1 MNILRKKLFVS
12 LVLLVVAALP
22 MMWPLLQSGYYSN
35 HDGEG
40 HIIRLEEFDI
50 ALKDGHFPP
59 RMDKNLMSGYGYYF
73 FNFNYP
79 LPYWGGELM
88 HVLGLNY
95 VDAIKAISILGVIL
109 SGFAMYLWQ
118 REYWNNWAAVVAA
131 IFYMYTPY
139 RLLTL
144 YVRGSLAE
152 HIAFIMLPLLFWFTE
167 RIAEGDKKKK
177 LLYVMWGGMT
187 YGALVLSHN
196 ITAFIFSL
204 MLGLFMLFHV
214 ALYRNLKLLLSYF
227 ALVTTGMILSAY
239 FFIPAMLEKGYVRLD
254 QTIGKD
260 YPDHFVIFY
269 QLLQR
274 SWGYGGSG
282 VGANDGLSFQV
293 GMFNWLIVFLAIPA
307 MVYLWRRSHRR
318 ALHVLLFFGF
328 FCLSIFFMLPMSIV
342 LWERMPLL
350 AFTQFPWRF
359 LSWSTFATSV
369 LSGMV
374 VYVLGRIIERKKR
387 VLYWFLT
394 AGMVAVFIFTSRQYW
409 QVNERVE
416 IKLPG
421 NNPIAGSTTWADEQ
435 FPKWFE
441 PKPTEAPKERVE
453 IIAGEGNVAEEAWL
467 TAKHTYHVT
476 ATTDIKLVEHTAY
489 YPGWQISS
497 GGEKI
502 EFDYQS
508 PEFAGQMVFSVPAG
522 EYEIISEFKE
532 TKLRLMA
539 DWVSVAGGVGV
550 LMTTIIVEWRRGKE
564 GL

>member
-1 MNILRKKLFVS
+1 MNKFGWK
-12 LVLLVVAALP
+12 LVVSILLLITAALP

-79 LPYWGGELM
+79 LPYWSGELA
-88 HVLGLNY
+88 HVMGLNY
-95 VDAIKAISILGVIL
+95 VDSIKTISILGVIL
-109 SGFAMYLWQ
+109 SGIAMYLWQ
-118 REYWNNWAAVVAA
+118 RLYWNNWAAVVAG

-167 RIAEGDKKKK
+167 RIAEGNIKKKW
-177 LLYVMWGGMT
+177 LYVMWGGVT
-187 YGALVLSHN
+187 YALLVLSHN

-204 MLGLFMLFHV
+204 MLGLFMLFHSV
-214 ALYRNLKLLLSYF
+214 IYRNLKLLLAYL
-227 ALVTTGMILSAY
+227 ALVSAGMILSAY
-239 FFIPAMLEKGYVRLD
+239 FFVPAMLEKGYVRLD
-254 QTIGKD
+254 QTIGQD
-260 YPDHFVIFY
+260 YPSHFVIPY
-269 QLLQR
+269 QLFQR

-282 VGANDGLSFQV
+282 PGPNDGLSFQV
-293 GMFNWLIVFLAIPA
+293 GIFNWLIVLLAIPA
-307 MVYLWRRSHRR
+307 MIYLWRRSHRK
-318 ALHVLLFFGF
+318 ALHVLLFFGI
-328 FCLSIFFMLPMSIV
+328 FCLSLFFMLPMS
-342 LWERMPLL
+342 LWAWQHMPLL

-369 LSGMV
+369 LAGMV
-374 VYVLGRIIERKKR
+374 VYVGSRILQGKR
-387 VLYWFLT
+387 RWLYWLLSG
-394 AGMVAVFIFTSRQYW
+394 ALVAVLIVTSRQYW

-421 NNPIAGSTTWADEQ
+421 NRAIAGSTTWADEQ

-441 PKPTEAPKERVE
+441 PKPTEVPKERVE
-453 IIAGEGNVAEEAWL
+453 IIAGEGSVEEKAWL

-476 ATTDIKLVEHTAY
+476 ATTEIKLVEHTAY
-489 YPGWQISS
+489 YPGWQISR

-502 EFDYQS
+502 EFDYQN
-508 PEFAGQMVFSVPAG
+508 PEFAGQMVFTVPAG

-539 DWVSVAGGVGV
+539 DWASVAGGAGV
-550 LMTTIIVEWRRGKE
+550 LMTTIIVEWRRRRQDS
-564 GL
+564 